1 MIVQGPKL
9 HPEQILKL
17 CHIAL
22 WVVLVYLCLG
32 KQKKRVECYF
42 FVSFKNVFKCEDM
55 LKIKIMNSVLFLPFT
70 ILFQSKC
77 E

>member
-32 KQKKRVECYF
+32 KQKKHVW
-42 FVSFKNVFKCEDM
+42 
-55 LKIKIMNSVLFLPFT
+55 SVTFLFLLKMYLNVK
-70 ILFQSKC
+70 IC
-77 E
+77 